1 MTHMTGESLDR
12 PYAQMEP
19 ESVRPDAGQRHSRT
33 VPMAAAAAI
42 LLGILVRCIPVLT
55 HDFPLNDG
63 GMFYRMVEEL
73 QRSHYVLPKYTSYND
88 AHIPFAYSPFG
99 FYAAGLLADL
109 TSISLIHV
117 FRFLPL
123 CVSVLTLIA
132 FFVLARAMLS
142 TRASPSAIV
151 AAVLGFALIPRTFVW
166 MISGGGI
173 TRAFGFLFAIL
184 ALHQAYHLYARQDY
198 RYALSTAILS
208 ALSVLSHIGT
218 ARFVAISIALFWMAF
233 GRHRRGLLGSLVVAS
248 GTILLTAPWWGTVM
262 AYHGVAPF
270 EAANQTSGSLLN
282 DPETVK
288 EIAGHLAR
296 FGTALT
302 SEPFFPLIGVL
313 AFFGALASL
322 TPARLFLPVWLVLL
336 ICLDLR
342 GAATFSAVPSAML
355 MGICVGEI
363 LLPLLNRAW
372 TEWKPTPLHHGTASG
387 LDVRNMVAMAVLGMF
402 VLYAVSGTLTRK
414 FGWEVRYLVSLS
426 PEERS
431 AMQWVR
437 HHTPEDGQF
446 LVYAYDDYGHFAD
459 RTAEWFPVL
468 AERRSIITIQGY
480 EWLPNFAG
488 KIAQYKQANICKAST
503 TACLDAWSQE
513 WNAPFSHVFIALGP
527 SSPCCGPLVASLK
540 TDPRYELV
548 YDTPAAVVFAR
559 RAVPS

>member
-1 MTHMTGESLDR
+1 MAHVTGERLDG
-12 PYAQMEP
+12 PYPQAEQ
-19 ESVRPDAGQRHSRT
+19 ESVRPDLGQGHSR
-33 VPMAAAAAI
+33 MFLLAAAAAI
-42 LLGILVRCIPVLT
+42 MLGVLVRCIPVLT

-73 QRSHYVLPKYTSYND
+73 QRAHYLLPTYTSYND

-109 TSISLIHV
+109 TSISLITV

-123 CVSVLTLIA
+123 FVSILTVIA
-132 FFVLARAMLS
+132 FFILARSMLS
-142 TRASPSAIV
+142 TRASPSAVI

-184 ALHQAYHLYARQDY
+184 ALHQAYHLYTRQEY
-198 RYALSTAILS
+198 RYAVSSAVLC

-218 ARFVAISIALFWMAF
+218 ARFVAISIALLWMAF
-233 GRHRRGLLGSLVVAS
+233 GRHRRGVAGSILVAV
-248 GTILLTAPWWGTVM
+248 GTLLLTAPWWGMVM

-270 EAANQTSGSLLN
+270 VAANQTSGSLLN
-282 DPETVK
+282 DTETVK
-288 EIAGHLAR
+288 EIVGHLAR

-313 AFFGALASL
+313 AFFGGLASL
-322 TPARLFLPVWLVLL
+322 TPNRLFLPVWLVLL

-355 MGICVGEI
+355 VGICVSDI

-372 TEWKPTPLHHGTASG
+372 AEWKPMPLHRRMTSG
-387 LDVRNMVAMAVLGMF
+387 LDVTNVVAIAVLGVF
-402 VLYAVSGTLTRK
+402 LLYTVSGTLTRK

-488 KIAQYKQANICKAST
+488 KIAQYKQANMCKTST
-503 TACLDAWSQE
+503 TACLDAWSKK
-513 WNAPFSHVFIALGP
+513 WNAPFTHVFIALGP
-527 SSPCCGPLVASLK
+527 STSCCGPLLESLR

-548 YDTPAAVVFAR
+548 YETPEAIVFTR
-559 RAVPS
+559 KTVSS

>member
-1 MTHMTGESLDR
+1 MAHVTGEMDG
-12 PYAQMEP
+12 PDAPAEQ
-19 ESVRPDAGQRHSRT
+19 ESVRPDLGQRHSL
-33 VPMAAAAAI
+33 MFWLAAVAAV
-42 LLGILVRCIPVLT
+42 LLGTLVRCIPVLT
-55 HDFPLNDG
+55 YDFPLNDG

-73 QRSHYVLPKYTSYND
+73 QRAHYLLPKYTSYNE

-109 TSISLIHV
+109 TSISLISV

-123 CVSVLTLIA
+123 FVSILTVIA
-132 FFVLARAMLS
+132 FFVLARSILS
-142 TRASPSAIV
+142 SRASPSAVI

-173 TRAFGFLFAIL
+173 TRAFGFLFAIF
-184 ALHQAYHLYARQDY
+184 ALHQAYHLYTRQDY
-198 RYALSTAILS
+198 RYTVSTAILC

-218 ARFVAISIALFWMAF
+218 ARFVAISIAIFWLTF
-233 GRHRRGLLGSLVVAS
+233 GRHRRGVVGSLVVAA
-248 GTILLTAPWWGTVM
+248 GTLLLTAPWWGTVM
-262 AYHGVAPF
+262 AYHGPAPF
-270 EAANQTSGSLLN
+270 IAANQTSGSLVT
-282 DPETVK
+282 DTETVK
-288 EIAGHLAR
+288 EIVGHLAR

-313 AFFGALASL
+313 AFFGGLASL
-322 TPARLFLPVWLVLL
+322 TPNRLFVPVWLVIL

-355 MGICVGEI
+355 VGICVSDI

-372 TEWKPTPLHHGTASG
+372 AEWKPMPRHRRPTSG
-387 LDVRNMVAMAVLGMF
+387 LGVINVLAIAVLGVF
-402 VLYAVSGTLTRK
+402 LLYTVSGTLTRK
-414 FGWEVRYLVSLS
+414 FGWEVRYLISLS

-437 HHTPEDGQF
+437 HHTPPAGQF
-446 LVYAYDDYGHFAD
+446 LVYGYDDYGHFAD

-488 KIAQYKQANICKAST
+488 KIAQYKQANSCKTST
-503 TACLDAWSQE
+503 TACLEEWSHK
-513 WNAPFSHVFIALGP
+513 WNATFTHVFIAVGP
-527 SSPCCGPLVASLK
+527 SQPCCQPLLASLQS
-540 TDPRYELV
+540 DPHYELI
-548 YDTPAAVVFAR
+548 YQDTGAVVFAR
-559 RAVPS
+559 KTIAS

>member
-1 MTHMTGESLDR
+1 MAHMTR
-12 PYAQMEP
+12 ANINPPYAQVEQDF
-19 ESVRPDAGQRHSRT
+19 VRPNAEQHHSRG
-33 VPMAAAAAI
+33 VLMAATAAI
-42 LLGILVRCIPVLT
+42 MLGILVRCIPVLT

-73 QRSHYVLPKYTSYND
+73 QRSHYVLPKYTSYNQ

-109 TSISLIHV
+109 TSISLINV

-123 CVSVLTLIA
+123 FVSILTVIA
-132 FFVLARAMLS
+132 FFVLARSVLS
-142 TRASPSAIV
+142 TRASPSAVI

-173 TRAFGFLFAIL
+173 TRAFGFLFAIF
-184 ALHQAYHLYARQDY
+184 ALHQAYHLYTRQDY
-198 RYALSTAILS
+198 RYAVSTAILC

-218 ARFVAISIALFWMAF
+218 ARFVAISIALLWMAF
-233 GRHRRGLLGSLVVAS
+233 GRHRRGVVGSLVVAS

-270 EAANQTSGSLLN
+270 VAANQTSGSLLN
-282 DPETVK
+282 DIETVK
-288 EIAGHLAR
+288 EIVGHLAR

-313 AFFGALASL
+313 AFFGGLASL
-322 TPARLFLPVWLVLL
+322 TPTRLFLPVWLVLL

-355 MGICVGEI
+355 VGICVSDI

-372 TEWKPTPLHHGTASG
+372 AEWKPTPLHKRMTSG
-387 LDVRNMVAMAVLGMF
+387 LDVTNVVAIAVLGVF
-402 VLYAVSGTLTRK
+402 LLYTVSGTLTRK

-480 EWLPNFAG
+480 EWLPNFAD
-488 KIAQYKQANICKAST
+488 KIAQYKQANTCKTST
-503 TACLDAWSQE
+503 TACLDTWSQK
-513 WNAPFSHVFIALGP
+513 WNAHFTHVFIALGP
-527 SSPCCGPLVASLK
+527 STPCCEPLLASLK
-540 TDPRYELV
+540 ADPRYELA
-548 YDTPAAVVFAR
+548 YETSAAVVFTRKTA
-559 RAVPS
+559 SS